1 MPNVDLMTSPY
12 RTPVQNSAAKASAAT
27 VISAAAADALL
38 ILVFAALGREAHQ
51 RGDIITGVLLTAWPF
66 LAGAAIMWLL
76 MLAWKAPFS
85 PWPAGVG
92 VWLGT
97 VAIGMLLRALTN
109 QTVVV
114 TFIIVALVTLG
125 VFLLGHRFV
134 VTALMRRRASRR
146 KQMH

>member
-1 MPNVDLMTSPY
+1 MPSVDLMTSPH
-12 RTPVQNSAAKASAAT
+12 RPSVPTTAAKASAAT
-27 VISAAAADALL
+27 VIGAAAADALL
-38 ILVFAALGREAHQ
+38 ILVFAALGREAHE
-51 RGDIITGVLLTAWPF
+51 RGDVISGVLLTAWPF
-66 LAGAAIMWLL
+66 LAGAAIMWLM

-125 VFLLGHRFV
+125 VFLLGHRFA
-134 VTALMRRRASRR
+134 VTAYIRIRARQR
-146 KQMH
+146 QMH

>member
-1 MPNVDLMTSPY
+1 MPTVDLMTSPH
-12 RTPVQNSAAKASAAT
+12 RPPVPAAAPKSSAFT
-27 VISAAAADALL
+27 VIWAAAADALL

-51 RGDIITGVLLTAWPF
+51 RGDVITGVLLTAWPF
-66 LAGAAIMWLL
+66 LAGAAIMWLM

-85 PWPAGVG
+85 PWPTGVG

-109 QTVVV
+109 QTVVL

-125 VFLLGHRFV
+125 VFLLGHRLA
-134 VTALMRRRASRR
+134 VTALMRLRARQG
-146 KQMH
+146 QMH

>member
-1 MPNVDLMTSPY
+1 MPSVDLMTSPH
-12 RTPVQNSAAKASAAT
+12 RNPVPTTAAKTTAST
-27 VISAAAADALL
+27 VIRAAAADAVL

-51 RGDIITGVLLTAWPF
+51 RGDVISGVLLTAWPF
-66 LAGAAIMWLL
+66 LAGAAAMWLM

-92 VWLGT
+92 IWLGT

-125 VFLLGHRFV
+125 VFLLGHRIA
-134 VTALMRRRASRR
+134 VTAFTRLRARQR
-146 KQMH
+146 QMH